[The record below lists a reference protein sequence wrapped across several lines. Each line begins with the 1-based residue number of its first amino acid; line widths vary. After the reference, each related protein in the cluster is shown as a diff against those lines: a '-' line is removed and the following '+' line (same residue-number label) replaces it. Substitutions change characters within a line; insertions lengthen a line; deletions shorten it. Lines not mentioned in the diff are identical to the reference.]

1 MNSENTSKSPKRK
14 LLLVRALSLVV
25 IFATVGI
32 FFVDDKQTALMKVC
46 ARSSDDI
53 QVTLDACDTLIAR
66 FAGNPAAVSLH
77 YRHKMRAYIRRKNW
91 DAALAEVENAIAAD
105 PSSEVPWQW
114 KALVLNKAGD
124 AAKSLEALEVAT
136 DLNPNSHFTLKN
148 RYLLLSKLNRK
159 DDVDVFISARIRN
172 GESLTWVNGEL
183 VTDLMLQ
190 LADLPLTRRAIQDLF
205 FEVQKKLRVD
215 PSNAKYRTDMLN
227 LCLYLGPHCPP
238 LFPER
243 RSSYPKMTCDA
254 AIDRLLELH
263 PKSYMNIKGIKDVPI
278 RDLFRERDWRVKVIL
293 QAYYLS
299 AAARFERGNPVEAK
313 ADLILFTRVFHCLS
327 GGKFY
332 ILEENKDDPA
342 DKDDEKERR
351 FQHEH
356 LVGLERQRNLVDL
369 AHATPDE

>member
-1 MNSENTSKSPKRK
+1 M
-14 LLLVRALSLVV
+14 

-332 ILEENKDDPA
+332 ILEENKDDPV